1 MSLGEKMNNM
11 FNKIVYTERS
21 LQKVRELNLQEEV
34 RVLLYQFEDSPSL
47 FFDNAKEV
55 GVSFFSNFKKPG
67 KGYAYKLK
75 DKRLVFFF
83 SSDEEILFLVDI
95 MEKV

>member
-1 MSLGEKMNNM
+1 MENM
-11 FNKIVYTERS
+11 FNKILYTERS
-21 LQKVRELNLQEEV
+21 MQKVREYNLQDEV
-34 RVLLYQFEDSPSL
+34 RVLLFQFEDSPSL
-47 FFDNAKEV
+47 FFNQATEV
-55 GVSFFSNFKKPG
+55 GVSFFSKFKKPG

-83 SSDEEILFLVDI
+83 SSDEKILFLVDV